1 MTPSH
6 VSVSRCGGACH
17 HSGHSCVATEQTL
30 KQIPVI
36 LSRCCML
43 PLLTSRDRPLCR
55 CGLSAGL
62 CDKVC
67 ASVAVAEDTR
77 CQCQCLEAEA
87 DQATCD
93 PSLHHVNPQTCQCEC
108 KQVRRNVRTVNEQRS
123 LQSLCSRSQSMSCV
137 GSRAGC
143 GTPDGVFALAPRVW
157 SSPAH
162 PVRWREYW
170 KIRSLLRNCLSWSGF
185 VFDSESTCSCVP
197 LHELHNSVSEVSIY
211 LIMSY
216 RISSRE
222 LLRQIVMELH
232 AALIRLITAW

>member
-1 MTPSH
+1 MSRFQITLLTLSPQMTPSH

-123 LQSLCSRSQSMSCV
+123 SKPLVPGVRVCPVSGAGPAVGRQTLCLLLPREFGQ
-137 GSRAGC
+137 
-143 GTPDGVFALAPRVW
+143 AL
-157 SSPAH
+157 
-162 PVRWREYW
+162 
-170 KIRSLLRNCLSWSGF
+170 
-185 VFDSESTCSCVP
+185 
-197 LHELHNSVSEVSIY
+197 
-211 LIMSY
+211 
-216 RISSRE
+216 
-222 LLRQIVMELH
+222 
-232 AALIRLITAW
+232 LIR